1 VVELNARFSS
11 HLILAMSL
19 DAGRTEFNT
28 ELDSH
33 ADSPVVGKHSH
44 ILRSTGRKVSVKGF
58 TDQLGAPIL
67 VPVVDAAVIYD
78 CEYSGRSIVLVIRNA
93 LFLRNMET
101 NLIPPFMM
109 RLAGLKIDECPK
121 FLSDKP
127 DETNHSIYSPGLDF
141 RIPLHL
147 DGIIS
152 FIPTRRPSKI
162 ELQEL
167 ESIELTPNMPV
178 WDPHDSSYSQQEYS
192 MLNYRGEVK
201 PPEDKNA
208 PRRFIVASV
217 ITNTTDPIAF
227 DKAISDLVEENNEM
241 EHRISSIRHHETFC
255 EVFDK

>member
-1 VVELNARFSS
+1 MVELNARFSS
-11 HLILAMSL
+11 HLISAMSL

-33 ADSPVVGKHSH
+33 ADSPVVGKHSYV
-44 ILRSTGRKVSVKGF
+44 LRATGRKVSVKGF

-67 VPVVDAAVIYD
+67 VPVVDAAVVYD
-78 CEYSGRSIVLVIRNA
+78 CEYTGKSVILVIRNA
-93 LFLRNMET
+93 LHLQNMDT

-121 FLSDKP
+121 FLSDDP
-127 DETNHSIYSPGLDF
+127 NENNHSIYSPEHDF
-141 RIPLHL
+141 RIPLQL

-152 FIPTRRPSKI
+152 FMPTRRPSQK
-162 ELQEL
+162 ELNEL
-167 ESIELTPNMPV
+167 ESIELTPNV
-178 WDPHDSSYSQQEYS
+178 TEWNPHDDSYSQQEYS

-201 PPEDKNA
+201 VPEDKNA

-227 DKAISDLVEENNEM
+227 DKAISELMDGGNGT
-241 EHRISSIRHHETFC
+241 EHRVSAIRHNEVFC
-255 EVFDK
+255 EVHDQ